1 MNNYTLGEP
10 KDREKVQRILD
21 KLTASNSKK
30 IEFYFMRNSY
40 RITVTLTNEGTMLC
54 IPISFIDKPELEGYL
69 AHEICHEKEDNIGAN
84 FYKKLQNIVDFI
96 KLLYIFII
104 KDQTQIETDTDM
116 RALELLAKNNAKIGV
131 MEDFLNAEINR
142 ANISYSGIRR
152 FLLLRSLKKRLK
164 AVQKYIILNEV
175 REVRI

>member
-1 MNNYTLGEP
+1 MNNYTLGAP

-21 KLTASNSKK
+21 KLTASNKGRT
-30 IEFYFMRNSY
+30 IEFYFVKNSY
-40 RITVTLTNEGTMLC
+40 RITVTLTNEGTTLC
-54 IPISFIDKPELEGYL
+54 IPISFIDKSELEGYL

-116 RALELLAKNNAKIGV
+116 RALELLAKNKSKMGV

-142 ANISYSGIRR
+142 TSIQYSGIRR
-152 FLLLRSLKKRLK
+152 FLVLRSLNKRLK
-164 AVQKYIILNEV
+164 AVQRYIILNEV
-175 REVRI
+175 RI